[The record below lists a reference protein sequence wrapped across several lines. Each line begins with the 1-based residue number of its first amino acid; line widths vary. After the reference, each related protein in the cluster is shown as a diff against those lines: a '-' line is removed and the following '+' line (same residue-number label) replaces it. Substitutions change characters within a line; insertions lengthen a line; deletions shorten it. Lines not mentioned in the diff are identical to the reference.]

1 MITGV
6 GGLLVPYLYE
16 ELAGFGAVVG
26 VGRKRGD
33 EICDLE
39 QPRRVRELMERVK
52 PDIIGDGAA

>member
-6 GGLLVPYLYE
+6 GGLLGPYLYE
-16 ELAGFGAVVG
+16 GLAGCGATVG
-26 VGRKRGD
+26 VGRNQGD

-39 QPRRVRELMERVK
+39 QPCQIRRLLERVK